1 MLRRIAVVLVVLLA
15 ALLAPRLSFAAPDD
29 ARVKKAQEAIAKGIE
44 ALRKSQA
51 EDGSWSAKPGPAITA
66 MAARVMLQDPRV
78 KRDDPQLRK
87 AIAYVLSKS
96 HADGSVHDGKIENYN
111 TAIALSMMASLN
123 DEPGMKDR
131 IKKAEDF
138 LRDKQWS
145 NQTDPQGKVV
155 DESHPFYGGAG
166 YGGTHGR
173 PDMSNT
179 NMLLDAF
186 YDAGVDCNDPVFQ
199 RAVVFVGK
207 CQASDTNKA
216 PYREKLS
223 NDGGMIYATSIN
235 KDKIGVPE
243 TKAGEDIFDGP
254 NGEKVSKLRSY
265 GSVSYAGLKTYVYA
279 QLDKK
284 DPRVVDVWR
293 YITRNYSVDVNPG
306 FVDDPKTPGDERQS
320 SYYYYMLTMSRAL
333 KAWGE
338 DEITLADGTKRKWAN
353 DVIDKIV
360 SLQKPDGTWTNTVD
374 LWYEGDPNL
383 VTCYAIIALQHAMK

>member
-1 MLRRIAVVLVVLLA
+1 MPPRISVVLVVLIA
-15 ALLAPRLSFAAPDD
+15 AVLSPRSLFAAPDD
-29 ARVKKAQEAIAKGIE
+29 ARVKKAQEAIAKGIA

-51 EDGSWSAKPGPAITA
+51 EDGSWSPKAGPAITA
-66 MAARVMLQDPRV
+66 LAARVMLQDPLT

-96 HADGSVHDGKIENYN
+96 HPDGSVHDGKVENYS
-111 TAIALSMMASLN
+111 TALALSMMASLN
-123 DEPGMKDR
+123 DEPGMKER

-145 NQTDPQGKVV
+145 NQTDPQGKQV
-155 DESHPFYGGAG
+155 DESHPYYGGAG
-166 YGGTHGR
+166 YGGSNGR

-186 YDAGVDCNDPVFQ
+186 YDAGVDCKDPVFQ
-199 RAVVFVGK
+199 RAVAFVNK

-216 PYREKLS
+216 AYRAKLS
-223 NDGGMIYATSIN
+223 NDGGMIYATSLN
-235 KDKIGVPE
+235 KDKIGEPE

-254 NGEKVSKLRSY
+254 NGQKVSKLRSY
-265 GSVSYAGLKTYVYA
+265 GSVSYAGLKTYIYA
-279 QLDKK
+279 QIDRK
-284 DPRVVDVWR
+284 DQRVIEVWR
-293 YITRNYSVDVNPG
+293 YITMNYNVDVNPG
-306 FVDDPKTPGDERQS
+306 FMDDPSTPGDERKS

-338 DEITLADGTKRKWAN
+338 DEITLADGSKRRWAN
-353 DVIDKIV
+353 DVIDKLA
-360 SLQKPDGTWTNTVD
+360 SLQRPDGTWVNEVD
-374 LWYEGDPNL
+374 KWYEGDPNL